1 ANRSDRESG
10 PAAVVVA
17 EGAAAMSKL
26 SETAVAG
33 IAGDGP
39 GGHAAGGALPGAG
52 VPKGDREIFGQL
64 ISRVA
69 RYWRRAIDQAMAE
82 SGLSQATALPLLVLS
97 RLGPELRQGV
107 IADELGLEGPSLVR
121 VVEMLVSEGLVERRE
136 DPQDRRARLLRLTP
150 AGVARVAEVEAA
162 VAGLRARFLDDLGAD
177 ELHAVV
183 TGLTRIEAVLVRAQ
197 QP

>member
-1 ANRSDRESG
+1 MI
-10 PAAVVVA
+10 PAARPVLPGKTV
-17 EGAAAMSKL
+17 AAML
-26 SETAVAG
+26 PLPETSALPEADVPASSVAG
-33 IAGDGP
+33 DARP
-39 GGHAAGGALPGAG
+39 AEP
-52 VPKGDREIFGQL
+52 PKTDREIFGQL
-64 ISRVA
+64 VTRVA

-136 DPQDRRARLLRLTP
+136 DPQDRRARLLCLTP
-150 AGVARVAEVEAA
+150 TGLGRVREVENA
-162 VAGLRARFLDDLGAD
+162 VATLRARFLADLGAD

-183 TGLTRIEAVLVRAQ
+183 AGLARIETALIRAQ

>member
-1 ANRSDRESG
+1 MI
-10 PAAVVVA
+10 PAAR
-17 EGAAAMSKL
+17 
-26 SETAVAG
+26 
-33 IAGDGP
+33 P
-39 GGHAAGGALPGAG
+39 ALPGKTVAAMLPLPETSALPEADVPASSVAG
-52 VPKGDREIFGQL
+52 DARPGEPPKTDREIFGQL
-64 ISRVA
+64 VTRVA

-150 AGVARVAEVEAA
+150 TGLGRVREVENA
-162 VAGLRARFLDDLGAD
+162 VATLRARFLADLGAD

-183 TGLTRIEAVLVRAQ
+183 AGLACIETALIRAQ